1 MSERKTVKNCF
12 LPILLGALLTG
23 FAWRVR
29 GTGGWGAAW
38 GLLNAGMLLTLY
50 LLAVRG
56 RRDGASLSLVALT
69 AFSFM
74 FTAPAWGTLLTQI
87 TGVMTVTY
95 AAGEQTVFVS
105 PLSGVI
111 LMLCMGFGLA
121 ALFGVTLGRVFSGK
135 PWRLRDYAAVL
146 IVFLIV
152 AYGAKASVAHWIVKL
167 VQPQTVEAFHK
178 GLTEA
183 GIEKTPFAAYLAHFN
198 AEGWAKKIAGGRH
211 YYACVSA
218 FSSALGSVAA
228 ILAARFLAKD
238 KYAAKIGL
246 AVCGAFAVSIT
257 VADLFFWFGSG
268 GYHMEQGFT
277 LPQGFAAWSLWEYF
291 TGFLAGGIITAVVL
305 KTAPDAPAGETL
317 LQKLPE
323 KPKTVFLYLL
333 CWVGL
338 IGCNAVRPLQR
349 RLDENTTVMIVGI
362 AVGVIAVAALS
373 LALRKRC
380 GWYLQNVPM
389 ARLAP
394 ALCAAFVVYDTI
406 VYLFISKDE
415 PAILYMDQLHHILV
429 VISCAAVTAY
439 CVWLFRGRPET
450 ERQSSPPPPAERDL

>member
-1 MSERKTVKNCF
+1 MKNQRPSF
-12 LPILLGALLTG
+12 WLSVLLGAVVTG

-50 LLAVRG
+50 LLAARG
-56 RRDGASLSLVALT
+56 RRDGASLPLVAAA

-105 PLSGVI
+105 PLSGVV

-121 ALFGVTLGRVFSGK
+121 ALFGVMLGRVFSGK
-135 PWRLRDYAAVL
+135 AWRLRDYAAVL
-146 IVFLIV
+146 VVFLIV
-152 AYGAKASVAHWIVKL
+152 AYGAKASVAHWLVKL
-167 VQPQTVEAFHK
+167 IQPQTVEAFQK
-178 GLTEA
+178 GLVEA
-183 GIEKTPFAAYLAHFN
+183 GIEKTPFAAYLSHFN

-218 FSSALGSVAA
+218 FSSALGSAAA
-228 ILAARFLAKD
+228 ILAARFFAKD

-291 TGFLAGGIITAVVL
+291 TGFFAGGIITAVVL
-305 KTAPDAPAGETL
+305 KTAPDVPAQEPL
-317 LQKLPE
+317 QQKLPE
-323 KPKTVFLYLL
+323 KPRLVFGYAL

-338 IGCNAVRPLQR
+338 IGLNAVRPLQR
-349 RLDENTTVMIVGI
+349 RLDENTALMIAGI
-362 AVGVIAVAALS
+362 VIGVAAVLAVS
-373 LALRKRC
+373 LLLHKRC
-380 GWYLQNVPM
+380 GWYLQKVPM
-389 ARLAP
+389 DLFSP
-394 ALCAAFVVYDTI
+394 ALCAAFVVYDT
-406 VYLFISKDE
+406 VVCLFISTDE
-415 PAILYMDQLHHILV
+415 PVIRSMDQLHNILV
-429 VISCAAVTAY
+429 VISCAAVTIFCAVLY
-439 CVWLFRGRPET
+439 RRRS
-450 ERQSSPPPPAERDL
+450 RQC

>member
-1 MSERKTVKNCF
+1 MVVQRAEKIGF

-56 RRDGASLSLVALT
+56 RRDGASLPLVAVA

-95 AAGEQTVFVS
+95 AAGEETIFVS

-121 ALFGVTLGRVFSGK
+121 ALFGVMLGRVFSGK

-152 AYGAKASVAHWIVKL
+152 AYGAKASVAHWFVKL
-167 VQPQTVEAFHK
+167 IQPQTVEAFQK

-238 KYAAKIGL
+238 KYATKIGL

-257 VADLFFWFGSG
+257 VADLFFWFGNG
-268 GYHMEQGFT
+268 GYHMEQGLA

-305 KTAPDAPAGETL
+305 KTAPDAPAQEPL

-323 KPKTVFLYLL
+323 KPRTVVGFAL

-349 RLDENTTVMIVGI
+349 RLDENIPLMIIGI
-362 AVGVIAVAALS
+362 VIGVAAVLAVS
-373 LALRKRC
+373 LLLRKRC

-389 ARLAP
+389 DLLSP

-406 VYLFISKDE
+406 VYLLISTDE
-415 PAILYMDQLHHILV
+415 PAIRSMDRLHNILV
-429 VISCAAVTAY
+429 VLSCAAVTAY
-439 CVWLFRGRPET
+439 CVRLYKKRVD
-450 ERQSSPPPPAERDL
+450 Q

>member
-1 MSERKTVKNCF
+1 MKKQQTSVI
-12 LPILLGALLTG
+12 LPVLLGALLTG

-56 RRDGASLSLVALT
+56 RRDGASLPLVAVA

-87 TGVMTVTY
+87 TGVMTVDY
-95 AAGEQTVFVS
+95 AAGEQTVYVS
-105 PLSGVI
+105 PVSGVV

-121 ALFGVTLGRVFSGK
+121 ALFGVMLGRVFSGRA
-135 PWRLRDYAAVL
+135 WRLRDYAAVL
-146 IVFLIV
+146 LVFLIV

-167 VQPQTVEAFHK
+167 VQPQTVEAFQK
-178 GLTEA
+178 GLSEA
-183 GIEKTPFAAYLAHFN
+183 GIDKTPFAAYLAHFN

-218 FSSALGSVAA
+218 FSSALGSLAA
-228 ILAARFLAKD
+228 ILAAPFLAKD

-246 AVCGAFAVSIT
+246 TVCCAFAVSIT
-257 VADLFFWFGSG
+257 VADLFFWFGNG
-268 GYHMEQGFT
+268 GYHMEQGFS

-291 TGFLAGGIITAVVL
+291 TGFLAGGVITAVVL
-305 KTAPDAPAGETL
+305 KTAPDAPAQEPL
-317 LQKLPE
+317 LKKLPE
-323 KPKTVFLYLL
+323 KPRLAFGCAL

-338 IGCNAVRPLQR
+338 IGLNVVRPLQR
-349 RLDENTTVMIVGI
+349 RLDENTALMIVGI
-362 AVGVIAVAALS
+362 VVGVIAVAAV
-373 LALRKRC
+373 ALLLHKRC

-389 ARLAP
+389 PKLAP
-394 ALCAAFVVYDTI
+394 ALCAAFVVYDTV
-406 VYLFISKDE
+406 VYLFISTDE
-415 PAILYMDQLHHILV
+415 PAISSMNQLHNILV
-429 VISCAAVTAY
+429 VLSCTAVTAF
-439 CVWLFRGRPET
+439 CVRLYRKRVG
-450 ERQSSPPPPAERDL
+450 

>member
-1 MSERKTVKNCF
+1 MATKDGAKHAFVN
-12 LPILLGALLTG
+12 ILLGALLMG

-56 RRDGASLSLVALT
+56 KRDGASLSLVAVT

-87 TGVMTVTY
+87 TGVMTVDY

-121 ALFGVTLGRVFSGK
+121 ALFGVMLGRCFSGRA
-135 PWRLRDYAAVL
+135 WRLRDYAAVL
-146 IVFLIV
+146 LVFLVV
-152 AYGAKASVAHWIVKL
+152 AYGAKACVAHWFVKL
-167 VQPQTVEAFHK
+167 VQPQTVEAFQK

-183 GIEKTPFAAYLAHFN
+183 GIDRTPFAAYLAHFN

-218 FSSALGSVAA
+218 FSSALGSLAA
-228 ILAARFLAKD
+228 ILSARFLVKD

-246 AVCGAFAVSIT
+246 TVCGAFAFAIT
-257 VADLFFWFGSG
+257 LSDLFFWFGSG
-268 GYHMEQGFT
+268 GYHMEQGLS

-305 KTAPDAPAGETL
+305 KTAPDVPAGETL
-317 LQKLPE
+317 LRNLPE
-323 KPKTVFLYLL
+323 KPKTALLFLL

-338 IGCNAVRPLQR
+338 IGCNVVRPLQR
-349 RLDENTTVMIVGI
+349 RLDENTAVMIVGI
-362 AVGVIAVAALS
+362 VLGVIAVAAVA

-389 ARLAP
+389 ELLAP
-394 ALCAAFVVYDTI
+394 MLCAAFVLYDTV
-406 VYLFISKDE
+406 VYLFISTDE
-415 PAILYMDQLHHILV
+415 PAIRSMGQLHNILV

-439 CVWLFRGRPET
+439 CVSVYKKRVVE
-450 ERQSSPPPPAERDL
+450 

>member
-1 MSERKTVKNCF
+1 MVGQRAEKIGF
-12 LPILLGALLTG
+12 LPILLGAVVTG

-56 RRDGASLSLVALT
+56 KKDGASLSLVAAA

-87 TGVMTVTY
+87 TGVMTVAY

-105 PLSGVI
+105 PLSGVV

-121 ALFGVTLGRVFSGK
+121 ALFGVMLGRVFSGK

-152 AYGAKASVAHWIVKL
+152 AYGAKASVAHWLVKL
-167 VQPQTVEAFHK
+167 VQPQTVEAFQK

-183 GIEKTPFAAYLAHFN
+183 GIEKTPFAAYLSHFN

-211 YYACVSA
+211 YYACISA
-218 FSSALGSVAA
+218 FSSALSSVAA

-238 KYAAKIGL
+238 KYAARIGL

-257 VADLFFWFGSG
+257 VADLFFWFGNG

-291 TGFLAGGIITAVVL
+291 TGFFAGGIITAVVL
-305 KTAPDAPAGETL
+305 KTAPDVPAQEPL
-317 LQKLPE
+317 LCKLPE
-323 KPKTVFLYLL
+323 KPRFAFCFAL

-338 IGCNAVRPLQR
+338 IGLNAVRPLQR
-349 RLDENTTVMIVGI
+349 RLDENIPLMIAGI
-362 AVGVIAVAALS
+362 VIGVAAVLAVS

-389 ARLAP
+389 DRLAP
-394 ALCAAFVVYDTI
+394 ALCAAFVVYDTV
-406 VYLFISKDE
+406 VYLFISTDE
-415 PAILYMDQLHHILV
+415 PAIRSMDQMHNILV
-429 VISCAAVTAY
+429 VISCAAVTAWCAALY
-439 CVWLFRGRPET
+439 KKRLE
-450 ERQSSPPPPAERDL
+450 